1 VQTLSAQRVTATSR
15 YRKTLPPR
23 LNGILHF
30 EALEAATGVDASS
43 LRRTVATF
51 VEFAATEG
59 LPNQPIETF
68 RFLGE
73 LQLYLLECHGLAH
86 AVRGYEREIARLT
99 K

>member
-1 VQTLSAQRVTATSR
+1 MQTLSAQRVTATSR
-15 YRKTLPPR
+15 YRKTLPSR
-23 LNGILHF
+23 LNGIFRF
-30 EALEAATGVDASS
+30 ESLEAATRVDASS

-51 VEFAATEG
+51 VEFAATEA
-59 LPNQPIETF
+59 LPNQPMATF

-86 AVRGYEREIARLT
+86 AVREYKSEIDRLA